1 MVGELR
7 SPREESTAVPLLRGH
22 TIKLLSE
29 FMSLETQMSAVLR
42 HHQRIFSVE
51 QMEVNTETPNWSKCR
66 GYVPME
72 CSAIDEAESWP
83 SPQCSEAIEKE
94 ETEDCKSL
102 RLERTKE
109 KR

>member
-29 FMSLETQMSAVLR
+29 FMSLEPQMSVLR

-51 QMEVNTETPNWSKCR
+51 KMVVNTETPSWSKCR
-66 GYVPME
+66 EYVPVE

-83 SPQCSEAIEKE
+83 SPQCSEAIEE
-94 ETEDCKSL
+94 EEAEDF
-102 RLERTKE
+102 RVRG
-109 KR
+109 